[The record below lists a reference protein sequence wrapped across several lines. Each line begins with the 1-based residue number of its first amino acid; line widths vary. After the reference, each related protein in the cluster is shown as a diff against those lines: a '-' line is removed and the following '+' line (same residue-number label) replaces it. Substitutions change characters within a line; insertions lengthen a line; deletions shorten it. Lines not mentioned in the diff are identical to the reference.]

1 MVEQKVIVLLDSTF
15 LVDVL
20 RRKPAGVALLQ
31 QVLSAGHQVRTSA
44 INVAEIYAGMRE
56 SEAARTAEL
65 LSGIPAYDVTPVL
78 AERAG
83 RLKYASARKGITHE
97 LDDMIV
103 AATALEY
110 GLLLISDNRK
120 DFKGTGVT
128 FYSAGEN

>member
-15 LVDVL
+15 LVDLL
-20 RRKPAGVALLQ
+20 RRKPAGVTLLQ
-31 QVLSAGHQVRTSA
+31 QVLSTGHQVRTSA

-83 RLKYASARKGITHE
+83 RLKYA
-97 LDDMIV
+97 
-103 AATALEY
+103 LEY